1 MSYVIKADYDQVIML
16 PPCMEDWVSPDH
28 PARFVRDFVASFPL
42 RDLGIPIPH
51 PLQGQAPYDP
61 ALLLGLWLYGY
72 LRKVRT
78 SRKVEEA
85 CSQDIGFIWLAG
97 NHRPDHNTLA
107 RFFKQNRRVFKR
119 LFKLLVK
126 TAKGLDLIGL
136 VLHAVDGTKIASACG
151 TPGALHRD
159 DLAQILQTFDA
170 RIDAMMAETT
180 QADAQPSA
188 AVALPAALCD
198 VQARRAAI
206 EQQLARLDAEE
217 TNHLQETESEARMQK
232 CADGKARFGYN
243 CQAVRDERSGLIVA
257 EELTNAE
264 CDTQLLVPMLEETH
278 ANLGALAE
286 VTAADGGYVSG
297 EEIAH
302 AETHGFAVLLN
313 LSGLAGNPKAG
324 CYPKRDFQYDAA
336 LDCYRCPHGALL
348 PFDHLKQKARK
359 AGSEIFTVKVYKGIA
374 CATCPQRVRCTKSPR
389 QGRRVERSPSDD
401 AIERQMARQD
411 SVECRLLLKMRSQ
424 IIEPL
429 FSFIKD
435 AGGFR
440 RFTQRGLGGA
450 RAQWSLV
457 CLTHNLKAL
466 RRLLLAGRFTWEQFV
481 AAFQQALRELP
492 VKQAA

>member
-159 DLAQILQTFDA
+159 
-170 RIDAMMAETT
+170 E
-180 QADAQPSA
+180 
-188 AVALPAALCD
+188 
-198 VQARRAAI
+198 RRSC
-206 EQQLARLDAEE
+206 R
-217 TNHLQETESEARMQK
+217 
-232 CADGKARFGYN
+232 
-243 CQAVRDERSGLIVA
+243 RS
-257 EELTNAE
+257 T
-264 CDTQLLVPMLEETH
+264 
-278 ANLGALAE
+278 
-286 VTAADGGYVSG
+286 
-297 EEIAH
+297 
-302 AETHGFAVLLN
+302 
-313 LSGLAGNPKAG
+313 
-324 CYPKRDFQYDAA
+324 R
-336 LDCYRCPHGALL
+336 
-348 PFDHLKQKARK
+348 
-359 AGSEIFTVKVYKGIA
+359 GST
-374 CATCPQRVRCTKSPR
+374 
-389 QGRRVERSPSDD
+389 
-401 AIERQMARQD
+401 
-411 SVECRLLLKMRSQ
+411 L
-424 IIEPL
+424 
-429 FSFIKD
+429 
-435 AGGFR
+435 
-440 RFTQRGLGGA
+440 
-450 RAQWSLV
+450 
-457 CLTHNLKAL
+457 
-466 RRLLLAGRFTWEQFV
+466 
-481 AAFQQALRELP
+481 
-492 VKQAA
+492 